1 VSEYASPGGA
11 QSQPYAIAALK
22 GAIWYVETGVQPNV
36 LVRFDPAAEKFQTWP
51 IPSGGGVVR
60 NMMPTRD
67 GNLALACSGVNGV
80 ALAEIKGGG
89 GS

>member
-1 VSEYASPGGA
+1 M
-11 QSQPYAIAALK
+11 I
-22 GAIWYVETGVQPNV
+22 
-36 LVRFDPAAEKFQTWP
+36 
-51 IPSGGGVVR
+51 
-60 NMMPTRD
+60 PTRD